1 MKLETTTNYRILIPS
16 DGMWLYN
23 AKDRVISDKVYLG
36 VNADESAWTEIDETK
51 KIELEAQWQNEDFS
65 EATEQDYQDALAE
78 MGVNLNE

>member
-16 DGMWLYN
+16 ENMWLYN

-51 KIELEAQWQNEDFS
+51 KIELEAQWENGDFS

-78 MGVNLNE
+78 MGVDLNE